1 MTAAEI
7 DKYGMSNAS
16 HLAILRGLIQ
26 IFNQLVPEIKFVS
39 ELPDPLSTKIKASLR
54 YSDILNYFSE
64 LNSK

>member
-1 MTAAEI
+1 
-7 DKYGMSNAS
+7 MSNAL

-26 IFNQLVPEIKFVS
+26 IFDQSFPEIKLVN